1 MPPEPT
7 LPQSKRSETVNIKP
21 SAKEPVLPHAERVAE
36 LLRQGNTT
44 EAARVHNEHL
54 KAEFDRAKQ
63 GEVINLSDLMA
74 AREQFDLAD

>member
-1 MPPEPT
+1 MNT
-7 LPQSKRSETVNIKP
+7 NP
-21 SAKEPVLPHAERVAE
+21 SAEEPGLPHAKRIAE
-36 LLRQGNTT
+36 LLRRGTTT

-63 GEVINLSDLMA
+63 GEIINLSDLMA